1 MVRIKNKSKIT
12 ILPALPSSQAQLQSG
27 VISIS
32 QGRRGD
38 GKWWL
43 WSIRDALCLLL
54 VLFSSSTGS
63 HMQETVL
70 HKLLQCWSVLWASV
84 LHEFL
89 QSETLPQ
96 GAVFQEQAAPAWV
109 PFWVTNLARKLDPA
123 WDLHGLQLTLGHI
136 SLLQCEVLHGLQG
149 HHSPVSPQSFSQTS
163 QEYQHHHIPLL
174 LH

>member
-1 MVRIKNKSKIT
+1 MVRIKNKSKII
-12 ILPALPSSQAQLQSG
+12 ILPTLPSSQTQLHLR
-27 VISIS
+27 VISTS
-32 QGRRGD
+32 QGWWGD
-38 GKWWL
+38 GKCGL
-43 WSIRDALCLLL
+43 WSIHDALCLLL
-54 VLFSSSTGS
+54 MLFSSSTGS
-63 HMQETVL
+63 HMQKTVL
-70 HKLLQCWSVLWASV
+70 HKLLQCWSVLWAAV

-89 QSETLPQ
+89 QSESLPQ

-109 PFWVTNLARKLDPA
+109 PFWVTNLAGKLAPA